1 MMKVCPQHLFYII
14 TVSLFIC
21 SLNGTTSKNLV
32 NTLKETRKFFT
43 RSVFDL
49 HIEHLT
55 FNLNTTDDHLNK
67 FFEPAFLD
75 KCYTHID
82 INQCY
87 VVLGICVAE
96 INYLNKTHQHIP
108 LNRPILMKYH
118 ENLIQAYNRTPS
130 FSWEIYNDLLPIGC
144 EIGHEQIMT
153 SVLNMNTSTNRLNLT
168 YNLKLSTMIKHS
180 LKLLFNVYHLTP
192 NGDLWLIDQLS
203 TILSRVELNQPW
215 TLVNLIGS
223 DDNSVLNTYQQS
235 VNETTLSLL
244 SPSYS
249 YFSILVRYRYSCS
262 INYYGEDC
270 NHFCR
275 PRDSSF
281 GHYQCHPQTGELV
294 CNPGWIGARC
304 SQALCRAGCKHG
316 TCIGPELCSC
326 IDGWTGSHC
335 DHYLPFTCECEPG
348 WTGMLC
354 NINMRTCDEHTDIC
368 QNRGFYGAHC
378 EKKITDC
385 KFHGCNNRGK
395 CQREGT
401 CVCNAT
407 YYGAFCQFN
416 QTTCDQNPCLGSRSK
431 CLKQSNQITDGENRQ
446 TKLTV
451 KEFKCQCEQGKF
463 GENCEF
469 DLDECL
475 LKPCQNGGYCVDM
488 PTGYKCVCPP
498 RFTGAKCQ
506 ISRTVCQNNSCAN
519 GGQCLD
525 ESVGFQC
532 HCLTGWKG
540 LTCRENVNE
549 CSEIPKQTGRP
560 LCQNNAGCRDLLGSY
575 RCLCSSGWEGK
586 HCEIRKS
593 NHTQLHHHSN
603 ECIHNKVVSD
613 PIRKNKLYH
622 HYKQFI
628 MLFTILTIAFFIV
641 IIILG
646 GGILFYCSSYKYQR
660 VKMSN
665 NRQTCQSVNTSILK
679 TNKDSALEAVKTNEH
694 RKLTCQ
700 SLAYPI
706 HQQKSS
712 NVVKSIH
719 DWPCLLYVNNSFSD
733 KVFMNI
739 QNKSY
744 ENYQNHNSL
753 SLYRTPQCYIEE
765 NRYVSNNTDVNP
777 FLKSD
782 NTATY
787 CMNNQLSLKLK
798 NCQHY
803 EHHNRQHH
811 HHNLE
816 TSTQRSQS
824 LPFVSRPNTPPP
836 TYENSIGLNKIIS
849 GDKI

>member
-21 SLNGTTSKNLV
+21 SLNGTTSKNSV

-67 FFEPAFLD
+67 FFEPTFLD

-87 VVLGICVAE
+87 IVLGICVAE

-168 YNLKLSTMIKHS
+168 YNFKLSTMIKHS

-335 DHYLPFTCECEPG
+335 DQCVTTPGCVNGHCQLSSKHASYLPFTCECEPG

-368 QNRGFYGAHC
+368 QNRGECVNQPDPNGMKVTYRCECLPGFYGAHC

-475 LKPCQNGGYCVDM
+475 LKPCQN
-488 PTGYKCVCPP
+488 
-498 RFTGAKCQ
+498 
-506 ISRTVCQNNSCAN
+506 
-519 GGQCLD
+519 
-525 ESVGFQC
+525 
-532 HCLTGWKG
+532 
-540 LTCRENVNE
+540 
-549 CSEIPKQTGRP
+549 
-560 LCQNNAGCRDLLGSY
+560 
-575 RCLCSSGWEGK
+575 
-586 HCEIRKS
+586 
-593 NHTQLHHHSN
+593 
-603 ECIHNKVVSD
+603 
-613 PIRKNKLYH
+613 
-622 HYKQFI
+622 
-628 MLFTILTIAFFIV
+628 
-641 IIILG
+641 G